1 MSISSESFLQPDPV
15 LAALNEAAGE
25 IRKEG
30 PSRWSFAVGPE
41 ETIEVTASVD
51 QEWVV
56 MDTPLA
62 ACEGAQWLQP
72 KRVWNLLHANATVT
86 GGAKFAVAGNP
97 RAIRLRAEIP
107 LRDEIDLQGRIRD
120 ACVGFQEALR
130 CFRCRKSGLS
140 VDGPEPSHSANPG
153 PSDTRLQALCA
164 EAGWASSGR
173 PDGGVAVSLE
183 VPDGYYQAILRTHD
197 RGLLSVWVELVSEG
211 SSWPQDSWKALG
223 VFLLQACGH
232 LKTVRAAARHLDS
245 GATTAG
251 LQVVLDP
258 SAGSEELGRAF
269 SALSVACN
277 LIGKEVK
284 ILREE
289 VVGKEYLAMV
299 RGWSSRSGQSNTKQ
313 APSGEK
319 QRGKR

>member
-1 MSISSESFLQPDPV
+1 MSISSESFIQPDPV
-15 LAALNEAAGE
+15 LAALNQAAGE
-25 IRKEG
+25 IHKES
-30 PSRWSFAVGPE
+30 PSRWSFATGPE
-41 ETIEVTASVD
+41 ETIRVTASVD

-62 ACEGAQWLQP
+62 ACEGTQWLQP
-72 KRVWNLLHANATVT
+72 KRLWNLLHANAALT

-97 RAIRLRAEIP
+97 RSIRLRAEIP
-107 LRDEIDLQGRIRD
+107 VTDEIDLAGRIQN

-130 CFRCRKSGLS
+130 CLRCRKSGLS
-140 VDGPEPSHSANPG
+140 VDGPEPLHPANPG
-153 PSDTRLQALCA
+153 PSDTRLQALCS
-164 EAGWASSGR
+164 EAGWACSGR
-173 PDGGVAVSLE
+173 PDGGVAVRLE
-183 VPDGYYQAILRTHD
+183 VPDDYYQATVRTDD
-197 RGLLSVWVELVSEG
+197 RGSLCIWVELVSEG
-211 SSWPQDSWKALG
+211 PWPQDSWKAVA

-284 ILREE
+284 VLLEE

>member
-1 MSISSESFLQPDPV
+1 MSISLESFIQPDCV

-25 IRKEG
+25 IRKES
-30 PSRWSFAVGPE
+30 PSRWSFVTGPD
-41 ETIEVTASVD
+41 ETIKVTASVH

-56 MDTPLA
+56 MHTPLA
-62 ACEGAQWLQP
+62 ACEGTQWLQP
-72 KRVWNLLHANATVT
+72 KRLWNLLHANAALT
-86 GGAKFAVAGNP
+86 GGAKFVVAGNP
-97 RAIRLRAEIP
+97 RSICLRAEISVT
-107 LRDEIDLQGRIRD
+107 DEIDLAGRMRN

-130 CFRCRKSGLS
+130 FFRRKRSGLS
-140 VDGPEPSHSANPG
+140 VDGPEPFGPANPG
-153 PSDTRLQALCA
+153 PSDTRLKALCA

-173 PDGGVAVSLE
+173 PDGGVAVRLE
-183 VPDGYYQAILRTHD
+183 VPDGYYQATVRTDD
-197 RGLLSVWVELVSEG
+197 RGSLSMWVELASEE
-211 SSWPQDSWKALG
+211 SWPQDSWKALG

-245 GATTAG
+245 GTVTAG
-251 LQVVLDP
+251 LQVVLNA
-258 SAGSEELGRAF
+258 SARSEEFSRAF
-269 SALSVACN
+269 SALSVTCN

-284 ILREE
+284 ILHEE